1 MLSTIGRLLK
11 AQSVTLWL
19 FDESADSLVLRSM
32 VDGGKLVGP
41 DPEHPFAKDPLF
53 WERNAIIQE
62 LLFTAGPVV
71 CDDWESDPRVNGEWA
86 DYLKRRGTKRF
97 LGVPILVSGQ
107 VRGFIGIRHINRA
120 SYRPEEIEL
129 TQALAHQVM
138 LAIQLN
144 EFAEQGQR
152 AAVFEERNR
161 MARDI
166 HDTLA
171 QGFTGVIVQLEAAE
185 DAISCGCRKEAD
197 NHLHRAGELAR
208 QRLSE
213 ARRSVH
219 ALRPRA
225 LEGPNS

>member
-1 MLSTIGRLLK
+1 
-11 AQSVTLWL
+11 
-19 FDESADSLVLRSM
+19 
-32 VDGGKLVGP
+32 
-41 DPEHPFAKDPLF
+41 
-53 WERNAIIQE
+53 
-62 LLFTAGPVV
+62 GPVV
-71 CDDWESDPRVNGEWA
+71 CDEWETDPRVNGEWA

-97 LGVPILVSGQ
+97 LAVPILVSGQ
-107 VRGFIGIRHINRA
+107 VRGYIGIRHLDRG

-138 LAIQLN
+138 LALQLN
-144 EFAEQGQR
+144 EFAEQGRR

-185 DAISCGCRKEAD
+185 DAIACGCRKEAD

-208 QRLSE
+208 GSLRE
-213 ARRSVH
+213 ARRSVQ
-219 ALRPRA
+219 ALRPQA
-225 LEGPNS
+225 LEESDLCEALDSLFAKMTAGTNVRA